1 MLKSLGE
8 IVRGQ
13 NIYTISMYPPQ
24 LTFTKGQKI
33 PLKQG
38 SLPEINH
45 HPPPARCEIKANI
58 TNRMSRERHM
68 ITYIAG
74 VCNWNLITRK

>member
-45 HPPPARCEIKANI
+45 HPPPRP
-58 TNRMSRERHM
+58 
-68 ITYIAG
+68 
-74 VCNWNLITRK
+74 L

>member
-45 HPPPARCEIKANI
+45 HPPPPAVRSK
-58 TNRMSRERHM
+58 
-68 ITYIAG
+68 
-74 VCNWNLITRK
+74 LISPIGCLEKDT